1 MKPAG
6 ACLVCA
12 GIGYFVRVDTRR
24 GRAARVRRSPCFS
37 CAGTGGPDTNA
48 ITGERSSVE
57 PVIEPAGLDL
67 VESEVSPGGGFS
79 GRPGKADDV

>member
-6 ACLVCA
+6 SCLVCA

-24 GRAARVRRSPCFS
+24 GRAASVRRSPCFS

-48 ITGERSSVE
+48 TTGERSSGE
-57 PVIEPAGLDL
+57 PVIEPAELDL
-67 VESEVSPGGGFS
+67 VESTSAAGPTSMSPV
-79 GRPGKADDV
+79 PV